1 MRSAWARSR
10 GEKRKKQ
17 ESSEWGA
24 KREVVRKTEINSLV
38 FTLYFKFPTAM
49 SD

>member
-10 GEKRKKQ
+10 GKKRKKQ

-24 KREVVRKTEINSLV
+24 KRGVVRKTEINSLV

-49 SD
+49 ND